1 MKVGRGKTP
10 HGSACFLLNER
21 ALEMLKLRAAHFE
34 DRRAKL
40 RVFLPVRED
49 QDRER

>member
-34 DRRAKL
+34 DRRAAL
-40 RVFLPVRED
+40 
-49 QDRER
+49 